1 MTREERMER
10 ERKYLNMTEVAG
22 RLEVSGQTV
31 ARMIERGELPSV
43 RIGRR
48 VKVPAASLAEY
59 IRESR
64 VPARA

>member
-1 MTREERMER
+1 MER

-22 RLEVSGQTV
+22 RLVVSGQTV

-48 VKVPAASLAEY
+48 VKVPTASLAEY

-64 VPARA
+64 VPARV

>member
-1 MTREERMER
+1 MEH

-48 VKVPAASLAEY
+48 RK
-59 IRESR
+59 IRPRDLESYVER
-64 VPARA
+64 GRTTHAR